1 MQKSES
7 NPAAELRLSERRF
20 RTVAVTTSVV
30 IWFAAPDGS
39 VVAENPSWAAFTGQS
54 YADYAGWGWVNAIH
68 PEDREPMLSA
78 WRRGLASGKPTS
90 LSYRLRRHDGEYRDV
105 LAQGAPVHD
114 DDGSLLEWT
123 GNCVDVT
130 DNLRAEAALRASEER
145 FKFLDRLGQT
155 TRSVNDATVVMALT
169 ARMLGEHLGA
179 TRCAYADVE
188 SDGDRFTIR
197 SDWAM
202 LGVPSSAGVYSLNL
216 FGPKAES
223 DLRGGRNLVVCDVDR
238 ELGEEGGGRMFNSIG
253 IKAIICAPLIKE
265 GRLAAMMA
273 VHQMMPRVWT
283 EADIALVADVVER
296 CWAHIERVRDATC
309 LLEQDRR
316 KDEFLA
322 TLAHELRNPLA
333 PLRYATALLRM
344 STGPGAGKASKA
356 QDIIERQ
363 VGHMTRLID
372 DLLDLSRVNRG
383 LIHLQRAPTPLRQV
397 LEQAIEIARPAI
409 DSAGHRL
416 EVHWPTEELA
426 IDVDRVRIGQ
436 AIGNLLNNAAK
447 YTPDAGS
454 IRVSAWR
461 EGNHALVEVADNGI
475 GIPPDQ
481 QGRLF
486 QMFTQLPHSAS
497 RAQGGLGIGLAL
509 VKSLV
514 QMHAGQVRAYSA
526 GLDEGSIFTVELPLL
541 NPAPLPAPSA
551 APAQGLEA
559 RSPTNPLFASPGA
572 KNRVLVV
579 EDNTDGRDSLMML
592 LILMGYDVEGV
603 ADGHAALDICKTF
616 RPHII
621 LLDIGLP
628 GMNGYAVARAMR
640 ANPAFEGVTLVALT
654 GWGTEQDRAKATQ
667 AGFDHHLTKPTELGP
682 LSEVLAR
689 ISGQR

>member
-1 MQKSES
+1 MQNLEGPS
-7 NPAAELRLSERRF
+7 AELRLSERRF
-20 RTVAVTTSVV
+20 RTVALTTSVV
-30 IWFAAPDGS
+30 IWFAAPDGT
-39 VVAENPSWAAFTGQS
+39 VVAENPSWAAFTGQTPAEYS
-54 YADYAGWGWVNAIH
+54 GWGWAAAIH
-68 PEDREPMLSA
+68 PEDREQTLSQ
-78 WRRGLASGKPTS
+78 WRRSIAGSAPTS
-90 LSYRLRRHDGEYRDV
+90 MSYRLRRHDGEYRDV
-105 LAQGAPVHD
+105 LSQGAPVFD
-114 DDGSLLEWT
+114 DEGRLAEWT

-130 DNLRAEAALRASEER
+130 DSVRAEAALRASEER
-145 FKFLDRLGQT
+145 FKFLDRVGQA
-155 TRSVNDATVVMALT
+155 TRSATDATVVMALT

-179 TRCAYADVE
+179 TRCAYADVDP
-188 SDGDRFTIR
+188 DGDRFTIR

-216 FGPKAES
+216 FGPKTES
-223 DLRGGRNLVVCDVDR
+223 DMREGRILVVDDIDQ
-238 ELGEEGGGRMFNSIG
+238 ELGDEGGGRAFNAIG
-253 IKAIICAPLIKE
+253 IKAIICAPLIKD

-273 VHQMMPRVWT
+273 VHQMMPRRWT
-283 EADIALVADVVER
+283 EADIALVTDVVER
-296 CWAHIERVRDATC
+296 CWAHIERVRDAAR
-309 LLEQDRR
+309 LLDQDRR

-344 STGPGAGKASKA
+344 SSGPGGGQSSKA

-383 LIHLQRAPTPLRQV
+383 LIHLQRTPVPLRQV
-397 LEQAIEIARPAI
+397 MEQAIEISRPAI
-409 DSAGHRL
+409 DAAGHRL
-416 EVHWPTEELA
+416 EVHWPSEELT

-436 AIGNLLNNAAK
+436 AIGNLLNNASK
-447 YTPDAGS
+447 YTPDGGS

-461 EGNHALVEVADNGI
+461 DGHHALIEVADNGI

-514 QMHAGQVRAYSA
+514 QMHAGKVRAYSA
-526 GLDEGSIFTVELPLL
+526 GMDEGSIFTVELPLL
-541 NPAPLPAPSA
+541 NVPAPPPA
-551 APAQGLEA
+551 APEA
-559 RSPTNPLFASPGA
+559 RMKDGPLFDTPGA

-579 EDNTDGRDSLMML
+579 EDNADGRDSLMML

-603 ADGHAALDICKTF
+603 GDGHAALELCKSF

-640 ANPAFEGVTLVALT
+640 ANPAFEGVSLVALT

-689 ISGQR
+689 ISGQG